1 MSDERIM
8 RGIEIPVRPVE
19 WGAMRR
25 CFAVGVVV
33 AVLVGGC
40 GDDSDSASEGAITE
54 PTMASSTTN
63 LTAGNSESASVVPAT
78 ELTVATAAPPA
89 DLTYVALGDSWPEG
103 AHCNG
108 CQPFPELHAEALQ
121 TQTGRTIEFKNLAGQ
136 AQPGFETLGRGMASL
151 LDAVRTDEAFRTEV
165 ASGDIIVVS
174 TGPNEGEAV
183 TAAVAAGTCGGS
195 DNLECVR
202 ELGQS
207 WSEDLDGILVE
218 IEQLRSGQPT
228 AVRLVNAANAFIGTT
243 LPGMDGATSAAFSE
257 LFFEELTV
265 AMCENASA
273 HGAECLDVR
282 PILNGP
288 GLDQPV
294 DDSSIESMA
303 AVADA
308 LTLMGV
314 SELG

>member
-1 MSDERIM
+1 M
-8 RGIEIPVRPVE
+8 GPK
-19 WGAMRR
+19 GAIA
-25 CFAVGVVV
+25 AVVLGLLV
-33 AVLVGGC
+33 AGGC
-40 GDDSDSASEGAITE
+40 GDDDPEAGSGTTASE
-54 PTMASSTTN
+54 STT
-63 LTAGNSESASVVPAT
+63 
-78 ELTVATAAPPA
+78 A

-108 CQPFPELHAEALQ
+108 CQPFPELNAEALQ
-121 TQTGRTIEFKNLAGQ
+121 ADTGRTIEFKNLAGQ
-136 AQPGFETLGRGMASL
+136 AQPGFELLGGGMASL

-165 ASGDIIVVS
+165 ASGDIIVIS

-183 TAAVAAGTCGGS
+183 MDAVAAGTCGGA
-195 DNLECVR
+195 DNFDCVR
-202 ELGQS
+202 ELGQA
-207 WSEDLDGILVE
+207 WSEDLDEILGE

-228 AVRLVNAANAFIGTT
+228 AVRLVNAANAFVGST
-243 LPGMDGATSAAFSE
+243 LPGLDEATTAALSE

-288 GLDQPV
+288 SLDLPV

-308 LTLMGV
+308 LTQMGV
-314 SELG
+314 SQLD